1 MADPTVAEKEP
12 AAPPAEPPAGSAK
25 STLVIRVAALL
36 FVVAVILAE
45 CLIAYRLLS
54 GGPEGNT
61 AEASST
67 SVEAEATKGNAN
79 GPPGR
84 ADSGRQESDH
94 GKIITSID
102 PLDEGSPSDL
112 VGPMEVDLGQ
122 FTVTTHQPAAN
133 TTVRIDFH
141 LYGIIAGKSKEEF
154 EKAMKGVHQ
163 RFREQVLVTVR
174 GAEGSDLA
182 DAGLGLIKRQILE
195 KSNALLGKPFL
206 RAVIISDFSYMEQ

>member
-1 MADPTVAEKEP
+1 MAEPAVAEKEP
-12 AAPPAEPPAGSAK
+12 AAAPAEQPAGSAK

-54 GGPEGNT
+54 GGSAENT

-67 SVEAEATKGNAN
+67 SAPAAATKEHGNE
-79 GPPGR
+79 P
-84 ADSGRQESDH
+84 SGRVDAERRETDH
-94 GKIITSID
+94 GKTIHSID
-102 PLDEGSPSDL
+102 PLDEGVSADV

-133 TTVRIDFH
+133 TTMRIDFH
-141 LYGIIAGKSKEEF
+141 LYGIIAGKNKEEF
-154 EKAMKGVHQ
+154 EKAMKEVHQ

-174 GAEGSDLA
+174 SAEGSDLA

-195 KSNALLGKPFL
+195 KSNALLGKGML